1 MSDME
6 KLIRDA
12 ETDIDRQGKTKA
24 ARDEKSVQLPRVS
37 VPIVIW
43 LIAILLAAFEFDT
56 IVAPFSETTDTQ
68 IEENLSDI
76 LSSAAATLR
85 KYELANGSLPPLLP
99 NPAVR
104 GLVKYQRINDFS
116 FTKNKGNW
124 VVSGNGWGTIV
135 SWIYLLLSRLNYRI
149 FGFFTWLWVGTSLY

>member
-12 ETDIDRQGKTKA
+12 ETDIDHHGKAKA
-24 ARDEKSVQLPRVS
+24 ARAKKSVQLPRVS

-43 LIAILLAAFEFDT
+43 FIAIITAAFQFDT

-76 LSSAAATLR
+76 LSSAAATLK

-104 GLVKYQRINDFS
+104 GLVEYQRLNDFS
-116 FTKNKGNW
+116 FHLEA
-124 VVSGNGWGTIV
+124 TIGDV
-135 SWIYLLLSRLNYRI
+135 TMVMESSKPHPFRKKAP
-149 FGFFTWLWVGTSLY
+149 